1 MFLTQDSRLKKY
13 KQSLELILQDY
24 YQVCSSVPAPLT
36 RLLTPHMESVLH
48 YLQPGLSTLNWN
60 SMNID
65 AYLHQVHTA
74 TDRLRDIVDNINQ
87 VIQDGVEKKVKRIE
101 KIILFDPNLAYS
113 KIWTVDK
120 FVEVEGRAVRGQA
133 KGLYDLVKEVEN
145 ALQVSFLSFFNRN
158 TGTKWD

>member
-1 MFLTQDSRLKKY
+1 
-13 KQSLELILQDY
+13 
-24 YQVCSSVPAPLT
+24 
-36 RLLTPHMESVLH
+36 
-48 YLQPGLSTLNWN
+48 
-60 SMNID
+60 MNID